1 MLTIQEMLAQVI
13 QQDASDLH
21 LVVGTPPVLRVHGK
35 LFALEGQPALSK
47 QDTESLLMSVLEP
60 EQQGVFLGNKE
71 VDFSYQY
78 GEFGR
83 FRVNA
88 YYQKGG
94 IALAFRLIPNKIRT
108 IEELGLP
115 PVMHDLTKLKQ
126 GLVLV
131 TGPTGH
137 GKSTSLASM
146 IDEINRTRAENIL
159 TIEDPIEFVYE
170 PVRSIISQR
179 ELHTDTYSWDAALRS
194 ALREDPDVVLVG
206 EMRDHETIA
215 STITIAETG
224 HLVFATLHTNS
235 ASQTVDRMID
245 VFPAAQQSQ
254 IRSQLAM
261 SLQAIISQRL
271 LPSQT
276 GGRVAALEVLV
287 ANSAVRNLIR
297 EGKTFQIDTVME
309 TGLEAGMITMDM
321 SLASLVNQGAISMDT
336 AREYSMRPGNLDKAI
351 HRR

>member
-21 LVVGTPPVLRVHGK
+21 LVVGTPPVLRVHGR
-35 LFALEGQPALSK
+35 LFGLEGQPALSK

-115 PVMHDLTKLKQ
+115 PVLHDLTKLKQ

>member
-21 LVVGTPPVLRVHGK
+21 LVVGTPPVLRVHGR

-115 PVMHDLTKLKQ
+115 PVLHDLTKLKQ

>member
-1 MLTIQEMLAQVI
+1 MLTIQEMMAQVI
-13 QQDASDLH
+13 QQNASDLH

-35 LFALEGQPALSK
+35 LFAIEGQPALSK
-47 QDTESLLMSVLEP
+47 QDTESLLMNVLEP

-78 GEFGR
+78 GEYGR

-94 IALAFRLIPNKIRT
+94 ISLAFRLIPNKIRT

-115 PVMHDLTKLKQ
+115 PVLHDLTKLKQ

-137 GKSTSLASM
+137 GKSTTLASM

-245 VFPAAQQSQ
+245 VFPAAQQAQ

-261 SLQAIISQRL
+261 SLQAIVSQRL
-271 LPSQT
+271 LPSQS
-276 GGRVAALEVLV
+276 GGRVVALEVLV

-351 HRR
+351 QRR

>member
-1 MLTIQEMLAQVI
+1 MLTIQEMMAQVI
-13 QQDASDLH
+13 QQNASDLH

-35 LFALEGQPALSK
+35 LFALEGQPALTK
-47 QDTESLLMSVLEP
+47 QDTESLLMTVLEP

-78 GEFGR
+78 GEYGR

-94 IALAFRLIPNKIRT
+94 ISLAFRLIPNKIRT

-115 PVMHDLTKLKQ
+115 PVLHDLTKLKQ

-137 GKSTSLASM
+137 GKSTTLASM

-245 VFPAAQQSQ
+245 VFPAAQQAQ

-261 SLQAIISQRL
+261 SLQAIVSQRL
-271 LPSQT
+271 LPSQS
-276 GGRVAALEVLV
+276 GGRVVALEVLV

-351 HRR
+351 QRR

>member
-1 MLTIQEMLAQVI
+1 MLTIQEMMAQVI
-13 QQDASDLH
+13 QQSASDLH

-35 LFALEGQPALSK
+35 LFAIEGQPALTQ
-47 QDTESLLMSVLEP
+47 QDTESLLMNVLEP

-78 GEFGR
+78 GEYGR

-94 IALAFRLIPNKIRT
+94 ISLAFRLIPNKIRS

-115 PVMHDLTKLKQ
+115 PVLHDLTKLKQ

-137 GKSTSLASM
+137 GKSTTLASM

-245 VFPAAQQSQ
+245 VFPAAQQAQ

-261 SLQAIISQRL
+261 SLQAIVSQRL

-276 GGRVAALEVLV
+276 GGRVVALEVLV

-309 TGLEAGMITMDM
+309 TGLDAGMITMDM
-321 SLASLVNQGAISMDT
+321 SLASLVNQGAISVET

-351 HRR
+351 QRR